1 MNNTFMDLHRAMREV
16 TGNRYVSLQYES
28 TWFSCDDVA
37 EKGSFRAWIVPGF
50 NEDCTILAG
59 ASPEELLAKTK
70 ELFSQPHDRHPTDN
84 PL

>member
-1 MNNTFMDLHRAMREV
+1 MNDTFTDLHRNMREV

-28 TWFSCDDVA
+28 TWYSCEDAADP
-37 EKGSFRAWIVPGF
+37 GNYRAWIVPGIYQ
-50 NEDCTILAG
+50 DCTILAG